1 MNNEEK
7 IYFLPG
13 DVVTL
18 KQDIPNKPIMIVVRK
33 ETMTFRTGNEKE
45 DYFKGIRCRWFS
57 TEGIFQE
64 SIFNTKDLMKV

>member
-18 KQDIPNKPIMIVVRK
+18 KQDIPNKPTMIVVRK
-33 ETMTFRTGNEKE
+33 ETMTFRTGNENE

-57 TEGIFQE
+57 TEGILQE
-64 SIFNTKDLMKV
+64 AIFNTKDLTKV